1 MSVFVSVQNPGTP
14 IRHCRKASAS
24 HQIQMVE
31 KLQRR
36 LSTIKSNVWFFI
48 KQPAKSKSFFIHD
61 ISNDAEISVMM
72 KIEPF
77 DQHGIGNTK
86 I

>member
-1 MSVFVSVQNPGTP
+1 MSVFVSVHNPGTP
-14 IRHCRKASAS
+14 IRHWRKASAS

-48 KQPAKSKSFFIHD
+48 KQPAKSKSFFL
-61 ISNDAEISVMM
+61 DAEISVMM

-77 DQHGIGNTK
+77 NTGNDQHGIGNPK

>member
-1 MSVFVSVQNPGTP
+1 MSVFVSVHNPGNL
-14 IRHCRKASAS
+14 IRHWRKASAS

-31 KLQRR
+31 KLQGR
-36 LSTIKSNVWFFI
+36 LSTIKSNVWFCI
-48 KQPAKSKSFFIHD
+48 KQPAKIKIVL
-61 ISNDAEISVMM
+61 DAEISVMM

-77 DQHGIGNTK
+77 NTGNYQHGIGHTK